1 MCGIRVC
8 LRSLHDNHC
17 GVVMGYRSTVAFII
31 SFKDKE
37 TLDNYLAPR
46 LLDENIKDYRDNF
59 SRITW
64 DDSSVLY
71 HVEDIKWYDTYP
83 VVQALTKLYKDAVD
97 AGGSYRFI
105 RVGEEDKDIEEEYG
119 ESDTTEPFWDDFYPV
134 TSIVLPPTYTLTFG
148 DSQ

>member
-134 TSIVLPPTYTLTFG
+134 TSIVMPPTYTLTFG
-148 DSQ
+148 EEQ